1 MAPDLVYVSAF
12 AAMNLFKRYIVS
24 QTDALSERKRE
35 EEAPTGF
42 PTELAW
48 LDSI

>member
-12 AAMNLFKRYIVS
+12 AAMNLFKCIMVRK
-24 QTDALSERKRE
+24 TDALSERMRK

-42 PTELAW
+42 PTELAR